1 MAHIITFPRKD
12 KIRHT
17 ILVVDQESGVRD
29 ALCDA
34 LIESGFNALAAS
46 SADEAARMLDR
57 GILAIDLVF
66 SDTPAQ
72 GILDSAALVSW
83 MMENKRGLPVIMASD
98 ESEPS
103 LAAEIIRRP
112 YEVPLAVRRI
122 RATMERYVKRTA

>member
-1 MAHIITFPRKD
+1 MAHIISFPRKD

-29 ALCDA
+29 TLCDA
-34 LIESGFNALAAS
+34 LIESGFNALAVS

-66 SDTPAQ
+66 SDTPVP
-72 GILDSAALVSW
+72 GILDSAALVDW

-103 LAAEIIRRP
+103 PAEIIRRP
-112 YEVPLAVRRI
+112 YEVPMAVRRI
-122 RATMERYVKRTA
+122 RATMERFVKRTA

>member
-83 MMENKRGLPVIMASD
+83 MMENKHGLPVIMASD

-103 LAAEIIRRP
+103 LAAAIIRRP